1 LKDIPPL
8 GTARAHRSV
17 LEANR
22 LARMTKEE
30 RLLATTTTTS
40 KPFIDNVTH
49 RVDQAMC
56 RTSEEELGVMAYL
69 LAQFNLKPSL
79 RKFGTLGEKAALN
92 SLTAKSCYGGTK
104 NSRSDGF

>member
-1 LKDIPPL
+1 MTQARRNAVGIQHYDTFAPRTTFLQL

-30 RLLATTTTTS
+30 QLSATTTTTLE
-40 KPFIDNVTH
+40 PFVDDVTH

-56 RTSEEELGVMAYL
+56 TTSEKELGVMAYL
-69 LAQFNLKPSL
+69 LN
-79 RKFGTLGEKAALN
+79 
-92 SLTAKSCYGGTK
+92 
-104 NSRSDGF
+104 